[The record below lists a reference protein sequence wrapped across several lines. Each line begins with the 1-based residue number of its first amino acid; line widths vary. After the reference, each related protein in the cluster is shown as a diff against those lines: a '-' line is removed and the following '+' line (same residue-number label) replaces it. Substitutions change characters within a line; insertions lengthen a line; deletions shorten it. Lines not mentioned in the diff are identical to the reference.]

1 MSYSEFSNMSTGELL
16 FVMVCMLAI
25 TVICYCTIPTILR
38 FTLIKKKFLTK
49 GKIIAIAVA
58 NSVLIFLII
67 QILTYDGNGVS
78 LYPAI
83 IWGIVNYFVLTSG
96 NKKYHIQNTE
106 TPTSD
111 HAATS
116 LSAGSSTYSY
126 NFPTGNTFNE
136 NATENTIHGSAAEI
150 EQNATK
156 VNPTT
161 SSSSQ
166 GKKHLP
172 KSTVVCLCIIAVLI
186 ISGAIIICNN
196 YDSWKVAQIENE
208 LHNTNAISK
217 GDLEYITKLREELL
231 SHDGD
236 VKTFDSYVLNEVK
249 SAFINSIGSNDLT
262 KLYTYRN
269 YLLDNGYTQDMITQ
283 ELIINSSAAYK
294 FQEAVRS
301 GNENEMI
308 TQLSYL
314 QEAGIEYEDA
324 NKLYQDAFK

>member
-83 IWGIVNYFVLTSG
+83 IWGIVNYLILTSG

-106 TPTSD
+106 TPTSN
-111 HAATS
+111 HAVTS
-116 LSAGSSTYSY
+116 LSAESSTYSY

-136 NATENTIHGSAAEI
+136 NTTENTIHGSAAEI
-150 EQNATK
+150 EQNVTK

-166 GKKHLP
+166 VKKHLP
-172 KSTVVCLCIIAVLI
+172 KSTVVCLCVIIVLI
-186 ISGAIIICNN
+186 IGCVVSSFAAYNAA
-196 YDSWKVAQIENE
+196 YDEGYSYAELESNE
-208 LHNTNAISK
+208 
-217 GDLEYITKLREELL
+217 DLYEEY
-231 SHDGD
+231 
-236 VKTFDSYVLNEVK
+236 
-249 SAFINSIGSNDLT
+249 LT
-262 KLYTYRN
+262 IF
-269 YLLDNGYTQDMITQ
+269 LDNAVFITEYGDKYHRLGCYYIADSDRFKIYNPENAKVQGYDACSYCFGKDAETFLAED
-283 ELIINSSAAYK
+283 LI
-294 FQEAVRS
+294 
-301 GNENEMI
+301 
-308 TQLSYL
+308 
-314 QEAGIEYEDA
+314 
-324 NKLYQDAFK
+324 